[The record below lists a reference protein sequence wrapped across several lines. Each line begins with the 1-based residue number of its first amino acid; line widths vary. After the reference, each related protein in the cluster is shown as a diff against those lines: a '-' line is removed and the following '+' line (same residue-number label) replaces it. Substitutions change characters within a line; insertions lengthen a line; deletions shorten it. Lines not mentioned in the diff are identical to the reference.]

1 VELRLGIE
9 ILQPSLRAMS
19 GTAAVRALE
28 ACLNRGVREFVVCAG
43 ARNVPLVLAVARS
56 RDLKVWNHFEERG
69 AGFFALG
76 RVRACGRPVAVVTTS
91 GTAVAELLPA
101 VIEAHYQ
108 GRPLLVVSA
117 DRPRSYRGS
126 GAPQA
131 IEQVGLFGDYVE
143 GMDDLGG
150 AADSLGI
157 ESQWS
162 GLRPWHLNVCL
173 EEEEEVPDLVV
184 PAEEPE
190 PARLPR
196 TGVTELVEFLNKDS
210 FRGVVV
216 LLGGLEPEEREETCH
231 VLKELGAPVVAEATS
246 GLREALGK
254 LVLTDGDR
262 VLRAQPPGKVL
273 RLGDVPVGRFWRDLE
288 SLPATEVLSVTRTGF
303 SGLARESTVLKGL
316 VHDVFKGMG
325 GVPSIGD
332 VLDLSRA
339 AAKRRGRLEELLERY
354 PDSEPALVRV
364 LSTYATMGESVFL
377 GNSLPIRE
385 WNLCAQV
392 VAPIV
397 EVQASRGA
405 NGIDGQLS
413 AWLGATAGQDG
424 GWGVFGD
431 LTVLYDL
438 AAPAW
443 LAQVG
448 GEGRVLAVINNSGG
462 RIFERLPRLHDL
474 EAGERALMA
483 NAHTLH
489 FGQWAAM
496 WGMDH
501 LVVTDR
507 DGFDVEPGPVPLVVE
522 IRPDEGQTAAF
533 WEAWEE

>member
-1 VELRLGIE
+1 MGIE

-216 LLGGLEPEEREETCH
+216 LLGGLEPEEREDVYH
-231 VLKELGAPVVAEATS
+231 FLKDFGVPVLADATS
-246 GLREALGK
+246 GLREVLGS
-254 LVLTDGDR
+254 LSMSDGDGLLKGR
-262 VLRAQPPGKVL
+262 VPGKVL

-288 SLPATEVLSVTRTGF
+288 ELTDVDVCSITRTGF
-303 SGLARESTVLKGL
+303 SGLARESLVLHGRVDQVLRSLGKVQGL
-316 VHDVFKGMG
+316 
-325 GVPSIGD
+325 GD
-332 VLDLSRA
+332 VLDHFELAR
-339 AAKRRGRLEELLERY
+339 KRKAGLDELLERC
-354 PDSEPALVRV
+354 PDSEPALVRM
-364 LSTYATMGESVFL
+364 LSTYATLGESVFL

-385 WNLCAQV
+385 WNLVAQRESPNV
-392 VAPIV
+392 DIRAN
-397 EVQASRGA
+397 RGA
-405 NGIDGQLS
+405 NGIDGQLCT
-413 AWLGATAGQDG
+413 WLGATAGLDG
-424 GWGVFGD
+424 AWGVFGD
-431 LTVLYDL
+431 LTTLYDL
-438 AAPAW
+438 AAPAL
-443 LAQVG
+443 LAQAG
-448 GEGRVLAVINNSGG
+448 GSGRVLVVINNGGG
-462 RIFERLPRLHDL
+462 RIFERLPRLQGI
-474 EAGERALMA
+474 GEEESKTMA
-483 NAHTLH
+483 NAHQAG
-489 FGQWAAM
+489 FVDWAKM
-496 WGMDH
+496 WGMGH
-501 LVVTDR
+501 VRV
-507 DGFDVEPGPVPLVVE
+507 DGVATFDFEPGEGTTVLE
-522 IRPDEGQTAAF
+522 ICPDEQQTAQF
-533 WEAWEE
+533 WEAYNKL